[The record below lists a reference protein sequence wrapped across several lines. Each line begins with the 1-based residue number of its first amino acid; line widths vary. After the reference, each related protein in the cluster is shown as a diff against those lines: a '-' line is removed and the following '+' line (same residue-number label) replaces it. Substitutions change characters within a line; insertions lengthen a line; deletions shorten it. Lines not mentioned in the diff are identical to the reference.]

1 MLEFFAVSCRMEGD
15 LVGTAVYSQAKRKDQ
30 AWRIFVEKGVLPE
43 KEVRPVVARSWQR
56 SRGVDP
62 AAPKKECLPDS
73 VLQLKR
79 SQNASL
85 ISLAKPIMDDLSYMA
100 GPDHLVLLCDAEGY
114 VLEAVSCQD
123 INPPTGFHCTEEQI
137 GTNAIGIALVEGK
150 SVEVTGYEHYSSS
163 YHTYSCAAVPIRDCN
178 GQIAAVI
185 DITNPR
191 GDLPANIIKMLE
203 MGVKVIEN
211 QLQFKYEQLR
221 LNEINKSFSFLMDF
235 LQDGVLVVDTGGI
248 IVSANKAALDIL
260 GLKEGETVNGQS
272 LTDLIPQNPELVDQL
287 LSDQKGNFSEH
298 VLFKSPRGS
307 INCSLVSRQII
318 QAADGTRQVII
329 LFGLAK
335 KQSHSTVSS
344 REEFSP
350 VFNSLIGETREWKN
364 IKRLAMKAA
373 RVLSNVLIEGESGT
387 GKEIVARAIHKESGR
402 GGPFIAINCGAIP
415 KELLQSELFG
425 YEDGSFTGARK
436 GGCTGKFEMADGG
449 TVFLD
454 EIGEMPVDMQVS
466 LLRFLQDKVIT
477 RVGSSKSKKVD
488 VRIIAATNRNLREE
502 VISGRFREDL
512 FYRLNVINIDLP
524 PLRERKND
532 IPLITQY
539 LVESLC
545 NQFNRPVLDVSPETI
560 EILCRYSWPGNVREL
575 SNIIEH
581 SVVFCEDDTITPEI
595 LPPYLS
601 EYRPLNLHTGGDL
614 KNYEKAL
621 IIKTLEQYNGNISKT
636 ASALGVARNTLY
648 RKIDKLGIR

>member
-1 MLEFFAVSCRMEGD
+1 M
-15 LVGTAVYSQAKRKDQ
+15 GTAVYSQTKPNDQ
-30 AWRIFVEKGVLPE
+30 AWRIFVEKGVLPD

-73 VLQLKR
+73 IMQSKR
-79 SQNASL
+79 SRNASL
-85 ISLAKPIMDDLSYMA
+85 ISLTKPIMDDLSYMA

-114 VLEAVSCQD
+114 VLEAVSQG
-123 INPPTGFHCTEEQI
+123 ITPPAGFHCTEEQI

-150 SVEVTGYEHYSSS
+150 SVEVKGYEHYSAS
-163 YHTYSCAAVPIRDCN
+163 YHTYSCAAVPIHDCN
-178 GQIAAVI
+178 GQIVAVI
-185 DITNPR
+185 DITNPQ
-191 GDLPANIIKMLE
+191 GDLPANVMKMLE
-203 MGVKVIEN
+203 LGVKLIEN
-211 QLQFKYEQLR
+211 QLLFKDEQLR

-235 LQDGVLVVDTGGI
+235 LQDGVLVVDAGGI
-248 IVSANKAALDIL
+248 IVNANKAALTLL
-260 GLKEGETVNGQS
+260 GLKDNESLNGQS
-272 LTDLIPQNPELVDQL
+272 LANLLPQNPDLVDQL
-287 LSDQKGNFSEH
+287 LSDRKGNFSKH
-298 VLFKSPRGS
+298 VSIKSPRGM
-307 INCSLVSRQII
+307 INCSLVSRQVL
-318 QAADGTRQVII
+318 QASDGTRQVII

-335 KQSHSTVSS
+335 SRPHSTSSAS

-364 IKRLAMKAA
+364 IKRLATKAA

-387 GKEIVARAIHKESGR
+387 GKEIVARAIHQESER
-402 GGPFIAINCGAIP
+402 CGPFIAINCGAIP

-425 YEDGSFTGARK
+425 YEDGSFTGAKK

-466 LLRFLQDKVIT
+466 LLRFLQDKVVT

-512 FYRLNVINIDLP
+512 FYRLNVINIELP

-539 LVESLC
+539 LVEMLC
-545 NQFNRPVLDVSPETI
+545 NQFNRPVLDISPETV
-560 EILCRYSWPGNVREL
+560 EILNRYSWPGNVREL

-581 SVVFCEDDTITPEI
+581 SVVFCESDTITPEI
-595 LPPYLS
+595 LPPYLT